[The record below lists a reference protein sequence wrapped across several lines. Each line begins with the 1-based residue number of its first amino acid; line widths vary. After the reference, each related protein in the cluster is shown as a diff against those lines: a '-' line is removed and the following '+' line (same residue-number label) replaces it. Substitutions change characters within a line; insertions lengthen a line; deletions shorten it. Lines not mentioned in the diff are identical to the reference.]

1 MSSATYYAGGTV
13 TYYTAAG
20 QPAFNTVATVG
31 APIWEKVLP
40 VPNQRVV
47 FRQRFMQTAA
57 AYTPLAY
64 DTPYPAD
71 ATYGVPTSTTYY
83 LVSEENFNNERGGIM
98 TWDRVYAAVP
108 TSWTEPEEY
117 AYTYPAF
124 GGSQPTTTYA
134 VTAVTASGS
143 TFTLSTS
150 ITFTVGDSVFINVG
164 VTQVS
169 GLFTNRFQSTGYF
182 LAIGGSSGTTLQVA
196 NLIPYYIPGV
206 AFTSVTGFTGKGG
219 KPGRDLPKAMVIPSN
234 VVNDYAL
241 ASISGLNTSLP
252 LIDAFVVITANG
264 SETDVVSNTTFP
276 DNATYV
282 SMVEN
287 GTQIVAA
294 TSVRRRFLGNIYVRQ
309 TRYIPA
315 L

>member
-1 MSSATYYAGGTV
+1 MSSANYYASQPV
-13 TYYTAAG
+13 TYYTAAS
-20 QPAFNTVATVG
+20 QPAFNTVATISL
-31 APIWEKVLP
+31 PIWEKILP
-40 VPNQRVV
+40 VPNQKTV

-57 AYTPLAY
+57 SYSPLAY
-64 DTPYPAD
+64 DTAYPAD
-71 ATYGVPTSTTYY
+71 ATYGVPAGTTYY
-83 LVSEENFNNERGGIM
+83 LVSEENFTEDRGGLL

-124 GGSQPTTTYA
+124 SGSLPTTTYA
-134 VTAVTASGS
+134 VTAITVSGS
-143 TFTLSTS
+143 TFTLTTTISFS
-150 ITFTVGDSVFINVG
+150 VGDSIYINVG
-164 VTQVS
+164 MNQVS
-169 GLFTNRFQSTGYF
+169 GSSTSRWQASGYW
-182 LAIGGSSGTTLQVA
+182 LALGGSSGSSLQVA
-196 NLIPYYIPGV
+196 NLIPYYVPGV
-206 AFTSVTGFTGKGG
+206 GFTSVTGFTGKGG

-241 ASISGLNTSLP
+241 SSITGLDVNLP
-252 LIDAFVVITANG
+252 LTDAFIVITANG
-264 SETDVVSNTTFP
+264 SETDTISTTTFP
-276 DNATYV
+276 NNATYV